1 MDSYSNNISLNEEE
15 SEESFSSSSSYNPN
29 LNYIPPNKYNNKHM
43 DESSWS
49 MEDEFIF
56 FEGQFIIG
64 NKWTFLCN
72 LFPGKSSKQ
81 MKNHFYSS
89 IVKTLRKVLRNR
101 IDLNLKDSIVSYYS
115 LLYIKD
121 LLKNPQNFLLP
132 SKNKDDDTQN
142 KNVTLKKLI
151 VNNNVN
157 YETINKYQS
166 KFEILVKKQMK
177 KLYKINTD
185 ISNLKIR
192 LLFKIIV
199 KSEILVKSYQILN
212 SKNLNNDDI
221 FKIIEF
227 IDKNYIK

>member
-29 LNYIPPNKYNNKHM
+29 LNYIPPNKYNNKHI

-56 FEGQFIIG
+56 FEGQYIVG

-121 LLKNPQNFLLP
+121 LLKNPQNFLLF

-157 YETINKYQS
+157 YETLNKYQS

-221 FKIIEF
+221 IKIIEF

>member
-1 MDSYSNNISLNEEE
+1 MDSYPNNISLNEEE

-121 LLKNPQNFLLP
+121 LLKNPQNFLLF
-132 SKNKDDDTQN
+132 SKNKDDDNQN

-151 VNNNVN
+151 VNNKVN

>member
-121 LLKNPQNFLLP
+121 LLKNPQNFLLF

-157 YETINKYQS
+157 YETLNKYQS

-227 IDKNYIK
+227 IDKN

>member
-1 MDSYSNNISLNEEE
+1 
-15 SEESFSSSSSYNPN
+15 
-29 LNYIPPNKYNNKHM
+29 
-43 DESSWS
+43 
-49 MEDEFIF
+49 
-56 FEGQFIIG
+56 
-64 NKWTFLCN
+64 
-72 LFPGKSSKQ
+72 

-121 LLKNPQNFLLP
+121 LLKNPQNFLLF

-157 YETINKYQS
+157 YETLNKYQS

-221 FKIIEF
+221 IKIIEF
-227 IDKNYIK
+227 IYKNYIK

>member
-56 FEGQFIIG
+56 FEGQYIVG

-121 LLKNPQNFLLP
+121 LLKNPQNFLLF

-185 ISNLKIR
+185 ISNLKMR

-227 IDKNYIK
+227 IDKNYTK

>member
-1 MDSYSNNISLNEEE
+1 
-15 SEESFSSSSSYNPN
+15 
-29 LNYIPPNKYNNKHM
+29 M

-121 LLKNPQNFLLP
+121 LLKNPQNFLLF
-132 SKNKDDDTQN
+132 SKNKDDDNQN

-151 VNNNVN
+151 VNNKVN

>member
-121 LLKNPQNFLLP
+121 LLKNPQNFLLF
-132 SKNKDDDTQN
+132 SKNKDDDNQN

-151 VNNNVN
+151 VNNKVN

-227 IDKNYIK
+227 NIK

>member
-29 LNYIPPNKYNNKHM
+29 LNYIPPNKYNNKHI

-56 FEGQFIIG
+56 FEGQYIVG

-121 LLKNPQNFLLP
+121 LLKNPQNFLLF

-157 YETINKYQS
+157 YETLNKYQS

>member
-121 LLKNPQNFLLP
+121 LLKNPQNFLLF
-132 SKNKDDDTQN
+132 SKNKDDDNQN

-151 VNNNVN
+151 VNNKVN

>member
-29 LNYIPPNKYNNKHM
+29 LNYIPPNKYNNKHI

-56 FEGQFIIG
+56 FEGQYIVG

-121 LLKNPQNFLLP
+121 LLKNPQNFLLF

-157 YETINKYQS
+157 YETLNKYQS

-212 SKNLNNDDI
+212 SKNLNNADLI
-221 FKIIEF
+221 KIIEF

>member
-56 FEGQFIIG
+56 FEGQYIVG

-121 LLKNPQNFLLP
+121 LLKNPQNFLLF
-132 SKNKDDDTQN
+132 SKNKDDDNQN

-151 VNNNVN
+151 VNNKVN

>member
-121 LLKNPQNFLLP
+121 LLKNPQNFLLF
-132 SKNKDDDTQN
+132 SKNKDDDNQN

-151 VNNNVN
+151 VNNKVN

-185 ISNLKIR
+185 ISNLKMR

-221 FKIIEF
+221 IKIIEF

>member
-151 VNNNVN
+151 VNNKVN

>member
-1 MDSYSNNISLNEEE
+1 MDSYSNNISLNEE

-29 LNYIPPNKYNNKHM
+29 LNYNSPIKNNNKHI
-43 DESSWS
+43 EETSWTI
-49 MEDEFIF
+49 EEEYIF
-56 FEGQFIIG
+56 FEGQFMIG

-185 ISNLKIR
+185 ISNLKMR

-227 IDKNYIK
+227 IDKNYTK